1 MPQTGIIH
9 DPRYLLH
16 ETGSFHPE
24 RSDRLRA
31 IEKRLKEDHW
41 LEKFQEIVPRK
52 ATSDEILL
60 VHDRGHLEEVARTA
74 DTKGVYLDGDTFAG
88 PNTYEISLL
97 AAGGLLEATDQVVG
111 GAVQNAF
118 ALVRP
123 PGHHAERSYSMGFCI
138 FNNVGIAAEYL
149 AKKHHFKK
157 IVVVDYDVH
166 HGNATQHMFY
176 DRPDV
181 FYISTHRFPFY
192 PGTGAA
198 SEKGTGAGAGYT
210 LNIPM
215 AAGEG
220 DQEYQEVF
228 ERKVIPALREYRP
241 DILLVS
247 AGFDAHVRDPLGGMA
262 VTEQGFHF
270 MTKELVQ
277 VAQDYC
283 QKKIIFT
290 LEGGYD
296 LEGLS
301 KSVEE
306 VFKVLTNTEC

>member
-1 MPQTGIIH
+1 MSKTGIIH

-16 ETGSFHPE
+16 ETGNFHPE
-24 RSDRLRA
+24 RPDRLRA

-41 LEKFQEIVPRK
+41 LEKFQEISPRK

-60 VHDRGHLEEVARTA
+60 VHDREHLEQVAHTA
-74 DTKGVYLDGDTFAG
+74 EKEGVYLDGDTFAG
-88 PNTYEISLL
+88 PNTYDISLL
-97 AAGGLLEATDQVVG
+97 AAGGLLEAIDRVVAG
-111 GAVQNAF
+111 ELQNAF

-138 FNNVGIAAEYL
+138 FNNVGVAAEYL
-149 AKKHHFKK
+149 IKKHHFKK
-157 IVVVDYDVH
+157 VAVIDYDVH

-176 DRPDV
+176 DRPDI
-181 FYISTHRFPFY
+181 FYISTHRYPFY

-198 SEKGTGAGAGYT
+198 SEKGKGAGAGYT
-210 LNIPM
+210 LNVPM
-215 AAGEG
+215 SAGEG
-220 DQEYQEVF
+220 DAEYQAVF
-228 ERKVIPALREYRP
+228 QDKIIPALREYRS
-241 DILLVS
+241 DFLLVS
-247 AGFDAHVRDPLGGMA
+247 AGFDAHFRDPLGGMR
-262 VTEQGFHF
+262 VTEQGFHY

-277 VAQDYC
+277 VAQNYC
-283 QKKIIFT
+283 DGKIVFT

-306 VFKVLTNTEC
+306 VFKVLTAK